1 MRRTLIALALVLA
14 LPAGTVLAQT
24 FGAVLTGSQEVPP
37 TTSPGFGNATVSFTD
52 ATHTNIN
59 ITITVTNLGSPI
71 SNFHIHGPNGPA
83 GTNANVAINL
93 IGLGG
98 TFVNNKM
105 TGTFPI
111 DAANAA
117 ALIAHPENFYVN
129 VHTTQFPGGASRG
142 NRAPGSG
149 TIISYAADRKGSDEV
164 PPNSSNAVGSAL
176 VTLDTVNKTL
186 LFEVTTSGIASPT
199 LSHIHGPNGPAGT
212 NAGVIINFATSAAKI
227 PNGRA
232 KG

>member
-59 ITITVTNLGSPI
+59 VTITVANLGSPI
-71 SNFHIHGPNGPA
+71 NAFHIHKNPVGQNG
-83 GTNANVAINL
+83 NVVANL

-111 DAANAA
+111 DAATAA
-117 ALIAHPENFYVN
+117 ELIANPANFYVN
-129 VHTTQFPGGASRG
+129 
-142 NRAPGSG
+142 
-149 TIISYAADRKGSDEV
+149 
-164 PPNSSNAVGSAL
+164 
-176 VTLDTVNKTL
+176 
-186 LFEVTTSGIASPT
+186 
-199 LSHIHGPNGPAGT
+199 
-212 NAGVIINFATSAAKI
+212 
-227 PNGRA
+227 
-232 KG
+232 